1 MIHQYNTAFSFKNSK
16 YPIANFC
23 DISLIHGTSLKK
35 YVDCKLISIDNEN
48 NIVFS
53 KQKTNETN
61 CVLKDSREKYSFI
74 DENLKQIS
82 ESDFLL
88 KD

>member
-23 DISLIHGTSLKK
+23 DISLIQGTNSLKK

-53 KQKTNETN
+53 KQKTN